1 MSWIEPPKL
10 TKEKLGVSKMV
21 FEMPLHPTNGVNF
34 QLPLTAKDGNNTTTR
49 FDVKVNPLG
58 RNVSIKTI
66 RKRHIKRLFRRNLFK
81 QEMTE
86 RIEKLVTP
94 QQKISVFSDEAT
106 YDVIVDL
113 EEKNVTVNVSGE
125 KFVYW

>member
-1 MSWIEPPKL
+1 MSWIEPPKPK
-10 TKEKLGVSKMV
+10 KEKFGISKTI

-34 QLPLTAKDGNNTTTR
+34 QLPFTKDSSNATK
-49 FDVKVNPLG
+49 FDIKVCPLG

-66 RKRHIKRLFRRNLFK
+66 RRRHIKRLFRRNLFK

-113 EEKNVTVNVSGE
+113 EAERVTVKISGE